1 MNIIALFAGL
11 TIGSIFGFIICA
23 LLVSGKISDLQ
34 DYKNSRSKN
43 GK

>member
-1 MNIIALFAGL
+1 MNFVALFAGL